1 MKKLIFWEMN
11 EINFDFV
18 RYYISEGKLKNWE
31 KFIKSHGIYNT
42 TSESIYE
49 NIEPWIQWPSIRT
62 GLTFSEHG
70 VFRLGDFGQANIK
83 QHWEIIE
90 REGFTVAAISPI
102 NAVNNTLN
110 SPFWIPDPWVDTKV
124 SGEGFENR
132 ISGAIKQAVND
143 NAKEKLSFSTIFA
156 LIEALM
162 IKAKL
167 SSFSAYIKGLFNA
180 LIMRHHWS
188 KAVVLDRLI
197 SDIFISSWLKNKPDF
212 SVLFLNSGAHIQHHY
227 MFNSKAYKGQARN
240 PEWYVK
246 KGLDPLLD
254 ILELYDAVLEDLL
267 KLPNTRLM
275 ISVGMRQIPY
285 EKNTY
290 YWRLKNHSDFL
301 KKAGV
306 RFRSVSPR
314 MTRDFLIEF
323 DSKEDALI
331 AEKFLSNLYIDDG
344 EKIFGEIDNRGL
356 DIFITLTYSNEITS
370 SMSIILTKTKVLNFK
385 SEVVFVAIKNGHHD
399 QQGYFLDNG
408 LSRGELQEDFEIKH
422 IFSIVMKHFN
432 INRKNSLD
440 SECKLV

>member
-18 RYYISEGKLKNWE
+18 HYYISIGKLKNWE
-31 KFIKSHGIYNT
+31 KFINAHGIYNT

-49 NIEPWIQWPSIRT
+49 NIEPWIQWPTIRT
-62 GLTFSEHG
+62 GLPYSDHG
-70 VFRLGDFGQANIK
+70 VFRLGDFGQVNIK

-90 REGFTVAAISPI
+90 QEGFTVAAISPI

-110 SPFWIPDPWVDTKV
+110 SPFWIPDPWLDTKV
-124 SGEGFENR
+124 SGGGFERR
-132 ISGAIKQAVND
+132 ISCALKQAVND
-143 NAKEKLSFSTIFA
+143 NANKKLSFSTTFA
-156 LIEALM
+156 LIEAL
-162 IKAKL
+162 ITRGKV

-180 LIMRHHWS
+180 LIKRRHWS
-188 KAVVLDRLI
+188 KALILDRLI
-197 SDIFISSWLKNKPDF
+197 SDIFISLWLKNQPDF
-212 SVLFLNSGAHIQHHY
+212 SVMFLNSGAHIQHHY
-227 MFNSKAYKGQARN
+227 MFNSEAYKGQAKN

-254 ILELYDAVLEDLL
+254 ILELYDKILEDLL
-267 KLPNTRLM
+267 KIPNTRLM

-290 YWRLKNHSDFL
+290 YWRLKNHVNFL
-301 KKAGV
+301 KKLGIS
-306 RFRSVSPR
+306 FRSVLPR

-323 DSKEDALI
+323 SSKHDALA
-331 AEKFLSNLYIDDG
+331 AEKVLSSLCLDDG

-356 DIFITLTYSNEITS
+356 DIFVTLTYSNEISS
-370 SMSIILTKTKVLNFK
+370 SMSLMCKDIKIMNFK

-408 LSRGELQEDFEIKH
+408 LLSAEVPENFEIKH
-422 IFSIVMKHFN
+422 IFSMVMKHFN
-432 INRKNSLD
+432 INRINSLD
-440 SECKLV
+440 STKG